1 MLAGQFEEGEGGGAR
16 FVLEF
21 ALAEAGLEELELAFH
36 GGVVGRDAFLDDERS
51 GLFLFLYRRGVL
63 EGMAVFRNHA
73 LLLVS
78 VYDCV

>member
-1 MLAGQFEEGEGGGAR
+1 M
-16 FVLEF
+16 LEF

-63 EGMAVFRNHA
+63 EGMAV
-73 LLLVS
+73 L
-78 VYDCV
+78 